1 MSGSSRADHTTIQRR
16 TETAPAGIPVGGES
30 VTALINLGI
39 HLMWRGERISEHDR
53 LIGQKL
59 AHVFGGGNI
68 PHATIVSEQYLL
80 DLEREAFM
88 SLLGERK
95 TLDRIQH
102 TLKTGKPLRN

>member
-1 MSGSSRADHTTIQRR
+1 VPAPR
-16 TETAPAGIPVGGES
+16 TAIPVGGES
-30 VTALINLGI
+30 VTAALSLGV
-39 HLMWRGERISEHDR
+39 HLMWRAGRASDHDK

-59 AHVFGGGNI
+59 AHIFGGGNL
-68 PHATIVSEQYLL
+68 PHATTVTEQYLL

-95 TLDRIQH
+95 TLERIQH